1 MNGMRASR
9 IVVAGGVCLLLS
21 AAMNVALA
29 VRISVLRDRIETG
42 GGERQEMV
50 GRQMETLVGT
60 NPTGDP
66 VRVEFGEDGR
76 PAVLYVFAPG
86 CGWCDRNY
94 EAVIALHTAAADRYR
109 FVALSLEV
117 EGLQEYT
124 LTHPLPF
131 EVVTG
136 VDRELIEGYK
146 LGRTP
151 RTLVID
157 SEGAIESN
165 FVGAW
170 TGGNGRGVEAA
181 FGVELPEL
189 EGSLW

>member
-1 MNGMRASR
+1 MNGMRASG
-9 IVVAGGVCLLLS
+9 IVIVGGMCLLVS

-29 VRISVLRDRIETG
+29 VRMSALRDRIETG

-50 GRQMETLVGT
+50 GRRMEALVGT
-60 NPTGDP
+60 NPVGDP
-66 VRVEFGEDGR
+66 VCLEFGGDGR

-94 EAVIALHTAAADRYR
+94 EAVIALHTAAAGRYR
-109 FVALSLEV
+109 FVGLSLED
-117 EGLQEYT
+117 EGLPEY
-124 LTHPLPF
+124 LTRHPLPF

-136 VDRELIEGYK
+136 VDREVIEGYK
-146 LGRTP
+146 LARTP

-157 SEGAIESN
+157 SDGAIESN

-170 TGGNGRGVEAA
+170 TGSNGRGVEAA

-189 EGSLW
+189 EGSWR